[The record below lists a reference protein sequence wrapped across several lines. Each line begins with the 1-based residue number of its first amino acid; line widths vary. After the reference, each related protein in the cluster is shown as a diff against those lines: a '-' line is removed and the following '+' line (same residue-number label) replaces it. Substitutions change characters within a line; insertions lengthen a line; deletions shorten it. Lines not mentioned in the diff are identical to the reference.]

1 LVRKVKGF
9 IEVFLTLV
17 RFQPFAQKQGAT
29 IVFYDRFAELC
40 SERNISANKAATD
53 IGLSNSTVTK
63 WKKTGAVPQTAT
75 LSKIAEY
82 FNVSMN
88 YSTESSWALSI
99 DGSNVGFNKN
109 NAKFT
114 TSTIGQGQSAPI
126 QIYKIL

>member
-1 LVRKVKGF
+1 M
-9 IEVFLTLV
+9 
-17 RFQPFAQKQGAT
+17 
-29 IVFYDRFAELC
+29 FYDRFAELC

-88 YSTESSWALSI
+88 YLLGETEEIKKDPTPKTGNEVSDLDAFTLNILHKLTPEFQEKAIAHLLELAAKSA
-99 DGSNVGFNKN
+99 N
-109 NAKFT
+109 NE
-114 TSTIGQGQSAPI
+114 
-126 QIYKIL
+126 